1 MLPSPGR
8 ASKYPLILLSSIHK
22 RKFLRSSMLP
32 YPKLPGELICVV
44 IQGKGLLRIDHE
56 VFPLQTGEA
65 FYLDPKMRLEAILES
80 AYVECYLLLLHRIT
94 VSRQKE
100 SWTASRTD
108 EDASLLPHGRLHIT
122 TGQSIV
128 EETRRLYEDS
138 RSPSVH
144 PAEMRLAFQ
153 SLLHSFLQPAPE
165 EHRIEEASKGIDQ
178 SIQYMY
184 KHFREKVKLDTLS
197 HIAGLT
203 QTSYSRSFK
212 KEKGVSPVEY
222 LNRIRIDCSKQLL
235 RPDCSIKEVSGQV
248 GFGNEFYFSRMFKR
262 ETGITPTLYVRRKQL
277 RVAVAT
283 CFRYQDNLLAL
294 GVEAVAEMNGYN
306 YAEQSESEH
315 KRLVQT
321 QLNALRQAS
330 PDLILADFRHMPF
343 YEQLKQIAPTVM
355 LEFTVDWR
363 KNHRRIAELIGR
375 EKEAQQNFT
384 QLEQKVSYA
393 RHLLSDSY
401 GHETISLLRLYPD
414 KIRVQGSS
422 GHPVNELL
430 YTELGLKPGSA
441 VPIKE
446 QVKEFP
452 LTNLAP
458 FETDHLFIFK
468 HYPPRYDEEVLSQ
481 LQASPSWCGMH
492 AYRSGRIRII
502 ANWIALSWTPIGQNQ
517 IMDELLLPP
526 SVSADLRDQ
535 PRLLHEKPSPN
546 ETRITSTGF
555 CSPDRCK
562 AGARHTSHGRH
573 SGDGS

>member
-1 MLPSPGR
+1 M
-8 ASKYPLILLSSIHK
+8 
-22 RKFLRSSMLP
+22 
-32 YPKLPGELICVV
+32 

-56 VFPLQTGEA
+56 VFPLETGEA
-65 FYLDPKMRLEAILES
+65 FYIKPKMKLEAILES
-80 AYVECYLLLLHRIT
+80 ADVECYLLLLHRVT
-94 VSRQKE
+94 FSRHKE
-100 SWTASRTD
+100 NWTAFRTD
-108 EDASLLPHGRLHIT
+108 EDAPLLPPGRL
-122 TGQSIV
+122 QLVAAKSIV
-128 EETRRLYEDS
+128 EETRQLYDDS

-144 PAEMRLAFQ
+144 ESQLQLTFQ
-153 SLLHSFLQPAPE
+153 SLIRSFLHPAPE
-165 EHRIEEASKGIDQ
+165 EPPIEGASRGIDQ

-184 KHFREKVKLDTLS
+184 KHFRDKVKLDTLS

-222 LNRIRIDCSKQLL
+222 LNRIRIDYSKQLL
-235 RPDCSIKEVSGQV
+235 RQDCSIKEVAGLA

-262 ETGITPTLYVRRKQL
+262 ETGVTPTLYVRRKQL

-294 GVEAVAEMNGYN
+294 GAEAAAAMNGYK

-315 KRLVQT
+315 QQLLQT
-321 QLNALRQAS
+321 QLNALRQAR

-343 YEQLKQIAPTVM
+343 YEQLKQIAPTVV
-355 LEFTVDWR
+355 LEFTMDWR

-393 RHLLSDSY
+393 RHLLSDSF
-401 GHETISLLRLYPD
+401 GDETISLLRLYPD

-430 YTELGLKPGSA
+430 YKELGLKPGSG

-446 QVKEFP
+446 QVKDFP
-452 LTNLAP
+452 LANLSP

-468 HYPPRYDEEVLSQ
+468 HYPSQYDEEVFSQ
-481 LQASPSWCGMH
+481 LQESPSWCGMQ
-492 AYRSGRIRII
+492 AFRSGRIRII
-502 ANWIALSWTPIGQNQ
+502 TNWVALSWTPIGQNQ
-517 IMDELLLPP
+517 IIDELLLLP
-526 SVSADLRDQ
+526 SVSAR
-535 PRLLHEKPSPN
+535 
-546 ETRITSTGF
+546 
-555 CSPDRCK
+555 
-562 AGARHTSHGRH
+562 
-573 SGDGS
+573 